1 MRQRAFAYV
10 NYRPRKEVRVYKL
23 ISSLAILSLLTACG
37 GQGSNSAND
46 AKLKELCPL
55 IQEAWT
61 TYSERELDK
70 TNLDI
75 LSASWYLVK
84 TDIEEIAKI
93 DAQYEKYVSG
103 ASSAFN
109 GNYSSKDFKDLLAFC
124 EIPNQE

>member
-1 MRQRAFAYV
+1 M
-10 NYRPRKEVRVYKL
+10 YKL
-23 ISSLAILSLLTACG
+23 ISSLAILFLLTACG

-103 ASSAFN
+103 ANSAFN
-109 GNYSSKDFKDLLAFC
+109 GNYSSQDFKDLLAFC